1 MTRARVETVDELRAL
16 RLAGKHAEHVEHARA
31 YVADHPGDV
40 HAQLEAA
47 YGNDRAGDERTAIIH
62 YEEAYRLGV
71 PVELRRRFL
80 VGFGSTLRNVGR
92 AEDAVNVLA
101 QAIEADPQYPSYA
114 AFLALALA
122 DAGHPKAALA
132 TLLGCTLDAARDDAF
147 DGYERALAGY
157 HRALLEAIVS

>member
-1 MTRARVETVDELRAL
+1 MTVDEIRAL
-16 RLAGKHAEHVEHARA
+16 RLAKRHDEHVIAARA
-31 YVADHPGDV
+31 YVADHPEDAL
-40 HAQLEAA
+40 AQIEAA

-62 YEEAYRLGV
+62 YEEAYRIGV
-71 PVELRRRFL
+71 PADVRRRFL

-101 QAIEADPQYPSYA
+101 AAVEADPHYPAYA

-132 TLLGCTLDAARDDAF
+132 TLLGCALDAARPDAF
-147 DGYERALAGY
+147 DGYERALGEY
-157 HRALLEAIVS
+157 HTELLERVVSSP